1 MFKCQITFQKYCY
14 QCQIS
19 KFLQGRN
26 WVLLFLWYNV
36 VLRTVYNGT
45 ILRLKLDVPWG
56 HIEEK
61 KNFTPPW
68 YPKFFNGFSRIIGS
82 KMKKLYGMYY
92 WRNSSNNK
100 CKINEI
106 TIACFINSLCKFTK
120 TLQKNLKFFSL
131 RWAIF
136 LATLSFFCEGIFV
149 SKFGPCNHYTR
160 VIETAKLA

>member
-61 KNFTPPW
+61 KTLLPLGILNFLTVFRELLVAKW
-68 YPKFFNGFSRIIGS
+68 KNY
-82 KMKKLYGMYY
+82 ME
-92 WRNSSNNK
+92 
-100 CKINEI
+100 C
-106 TIACFINSLCKFTK
+106 TI
-120 TLQKNLKFFSL
+120 
-131 RWAIF
+131 
-136 LATLSFFCEGIFV
+136 E
-149 SKFGPCNHYTR
+149 
-160 VIETAKLA
+160 ETAAIISAKLMKLQSHVS

>member
-1 MFKCQITFQKYCY
+1 MV
-14 QCQIS
+14 QCCFAYS
-19 KFLQGRN
+19 LQ
-26 WVLLFLWYNV
+26 WYNFTFKTGCPM
-36 VLRTVYNGT
+36 RSH
-45 ILRLKLDVPWG
+45 W
-56 HIEEK
+56 EK